1 MNALNGAII
10 RRIIFIIFSY
20 KLQYKPNYNMFETC
34 FKNTIENT
42 KAKKKKILKFIFKRW
57 KVL

>member
-42 KAKKKKILKFIFKRW
+42 KAKKKKNFEVYL
-57 KVL
+57 